1 MDRHVPLVYA
11 IACKKDKATY
21 TTIMQQLKL
30 AVPNLKP
37 KTIMVDFEKA
47 AIDAAAQVFPNADI
61 NGCFFHFCQ
70 CIYRQIQ
77 ANYVPK

>member
-21 TTIMQQLKL
+21 TTY
-30 AVPNLKP
+30 
-37 KTIMVDFEKA
+37 TTYEKA